1 MEKARYAITGAALA
15 MTLLA
20 AGCKVNVNKNS
31 NGEDKDVSISTPFGG
46 MQVHKGSSGAA
57 SMGLPAYPGATLTGD
72 GDDND
77 KSVDLNMGFGKWQM
91 HVQVAN
97 YLTSDS
103 ESKVQAFYA
112 KALQSYG
119 GVISCHGDEPIGQPT
134 TTTEGLTC
142 SDDGGAHANVH
153 VARDHDLELKAGS
166 RHHQHIVALKNED
179 GSGTKFSLVELT
191 LPGSRGHDGDE
202 E

>member
-1 MEKARYAITGAALA
+1 MDKARYAITGAALA
-15 MTLLA
+15 MTLLVS
-20 AGCKVNVNKNS
+20 GCKVNVNKNS

-46 MQVHKGSSGAA
+46 MQVHKGGAGAA
-57 SMGLPAYPGATLTGD
+57 SMGLPAYPGATLTQGD
-72 GDDND
+72 DDND

-103 ESKVQAFYA
+103 ESKVQGFYA
-112 KALQSYG
+112 NALHSYG
-119 GVISCHGDEPIGQPT
+119 AVITCRGDEPVGQPT
-134 TTTEGLTC
+134 KTAEGLTC

-153 VARDHDLELKAGS
+153 VSKDHDLELKAGS

-179 GSGTKFSLVELT
+179 GSGTKFTLVELT
-191 LPGSRGHDGDE
+191 LPGSGSSGGDE
-202 E
+202 D